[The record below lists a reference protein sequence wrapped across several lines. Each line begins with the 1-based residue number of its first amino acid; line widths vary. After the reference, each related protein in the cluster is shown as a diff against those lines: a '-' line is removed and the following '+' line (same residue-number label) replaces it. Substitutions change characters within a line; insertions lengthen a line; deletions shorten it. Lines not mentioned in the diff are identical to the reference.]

1 MVTFQVIREKRVR
14 GISIERM
21 QSMSRKET
29 TETSAAATTNSR
41 PLIIKIGK
49 RLRGTLNRISA
60 AQSKIPTGP
69 IIEASSFPWTRRLT
83 ENWQTIA
90 QEAVSILRHRDA
102 VPPLNDISPD
112 HARIAGDGNWRSF
125 FLVGY
130 GYEVS
135 ENCERAPATAELV
148 RQIPDLNSAFFSIL
162 EPGAVI
168 PRHRGVTR
176 GLVTCHLGLIIPDEP
191 EKCVMQVE
199 DTDCFWEKGKW
210 LVFDDSQFHEVHNR
224 TDQRRVILLI
234 QVKRPMRLLGKLA
247 NDLAI
252 WGIRR
257 SPFVQDARRNLVQ
270 WEQAYQQAEQ
280 NEAA

>member
-1 MVTFQVIREKRVR
+1 
-14 GISIERM
+14 
-21 QSMSRKET
+21 MSTKKVPQ
-29 TETSAAATTNSR
+29 TSTAAAESDR
-41 PLIIKIGK
+41 PLIIRLGK
-49 RLRGTLNRISA
+49 RLRGSMNRISA
-60 AQSKIPTGP
+60 AQSKIPNGS
-69 IIEASSFPWTRRLT
+69 IIQASAFPWTDHLA

-90 QEAVSILRHRDA
+90 QEAAAILRHRDA

-130 GYEVS
+130 GYEVP
-135 ENCERAPATAELV
+135 ENCARAPATAELV

-168 PRHRGVTR
+168 PRHRGVTH
-176 GLVTCHLGLIIPDEP
+176 GLVTCHLGLIIPDRP
-191 EKCVMQVE
+191 EDCVIQIE
-199 DTDCFWEKGKW
+199 YTDCFWEAGKW
-210 LVFDDSQFHEVHNR
+210 LVFDDSQYHEVHNR
-224 TDQRRVILLI
+224 SDQRRVILLI
-234 QVKRPMRLLGKLA
+234 QVKRPMRFLGRLA

-257 SPFVQDARRNLVQ
+257 SPFVQDARRNLGQ
-270 WEQAYQQAEQ
+270 WEEAYRQAEQ

>member
-1 MVTFQVIREKRVR
+1 
-14 GISIERM
+14 
-21 QSMSRKET
+21 MSRKEGR
-29 TETSAAATTNSR
+29 ETSATAESNSR
-41 PLIIKIGK
+41 PLIIRLGK
-49 RLRGTLNRISA
+49 RLRGTLNRLSA
-60 AQSKIPTGP
+60 AQSKIPNEP
-69 IIEASSFPWTRRLT
+69 VLQASAFPWTRRLT
-83 ENWQTIA
+83 ENWQAIA
-90 QEAVSILRHRDA
+90 HEAASILRHRDA

-130 GYEVS
+130 GYEVP
-135 ENCERAPATAELV
+135 ENCARAPVTAQLV

-176 GLVTCHLGLIIPDEP
+176 GLVTCHLGLIIPDKP
-191 EKCVMQVE
+191 EDCVMQVE

-210 LVFDDSQFHEVHNR
+210 LVFDDSQYHEVHNR

-234 QVKRPMRLLGKLA
+234 QVKRPMRLLGRLA
-247 NDLAI
+247 NNLAL

-270 WEQAYQQAEQ
+270 WEEAYSQAEQ